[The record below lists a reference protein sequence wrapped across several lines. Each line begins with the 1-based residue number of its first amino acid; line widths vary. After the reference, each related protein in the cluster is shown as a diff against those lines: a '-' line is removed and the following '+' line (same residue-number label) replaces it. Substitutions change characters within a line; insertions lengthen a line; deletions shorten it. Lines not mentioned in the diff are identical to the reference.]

1 MEDLRTQAR
10 LVPYESTRA
19 GAGAI
24 GTVISR
30 SEVAEAAS
38 GGEFPATFLLDLER
52 AEVDGG
58 DVTAHARVA
67 VDWDEQTLEQLLSS
81 TEDQEI
87 ALWFDE
93 PELALAFDDVEGHG
107 FRQKAAVL
115 AIAAT
120 AAGASAAPSLAAVN
134 AGPGGGSGGGQTS
147 GITAQAGPTVQPMG
161 AERGVQQD
169 AKLGGT
175 PAATTE
181 STTGGV
187 TASTDELAAIAGA
200 GAILISAAGFGLV
213 RKRTRPVQPA

>member
-30 SEVAEAAS
+30 SEIAEAAA

-52 AEVDGG
+52 AEVDSG
-58 DVTAHARVA
+58 DATAHARVA
-67 VDWDEQTLEQLLSS
+67 VDWDEETLEQLLSS

-120 AAGASAAPSLAAVN
+120 AAGASAAPSLAVMN
-134 AGPGGGSGGGQTS
+134 AGASGGSGGG
-147 GITAQAGPTVQPMG
+147 G
-161 AERGVQQD
+161 
-169 AKLGGT
+169 GGT
-175 PAATTE
+175 PAATE
-181 STTGGV
+181 SSTGGV